1 MVKVWDDRLKRLAGI
16 VPQDF
21 IKWLLPN
28 AHLIR
33 PVSLELKTL
42 TRTVNTDVLF
52 EVRLHEK
59 KALVHIE
66 FQRRANAKMAQ
77 RVWEYNVL
85 ATLAH
90 HCPVYSFVI
99 YLVPGGETPEAPLV
113 WGVPECELVH
123 IFRYTNIK
131 LWELPVE
138 VLKRT
143 GLMGL
148 RPLCLMAKDG
158 AQREVAREIFEDVKE
173 NKEVLA
179 LAFSLASMVLTSA
192 SDQQWLDGE
201 VAMLEEILRDTW
213 FYQRILKEGEQKGIE
228 RGIEKGIERGIE
240 RGIEQGIEQGI
251 ERERKRELQRW
262 SQALVNSVETKF
274 PSLVS
279 LARRCAENI
288 NDPDVL
294 QKALL
299 QILSSKDEDIARSHL
314 LTALEEK
321 VL

>member
-1 MVKVWDDRLKRLAGI
+1 M
-16 VPQDF
+16 
-21 IKWLLPN
+21 
-28 AHLIR
+28 
-33 PVSLELKTL
+33 S
-42 TRTVNTDVLF
+42 TDVLF
-52 EVRLHEK
+52 EVRLHGK

-99 YLVPGGETPEAPLV
+99 YLVPGGEIPETPLV

-138 VLKRT
+138 LLKRT
-143 GLMGL
+143 GLKGL

-158 AQREVAREIFEDVKE
+158 AQREVAKEIFEDVKE

-192 SDQQWLDGE
+192 SDQEWLDGE

-228 RGIEKGIERGIE
+228 RGIEKGIE
-240 RGIEQGIEQGI
+240 QGIEQ
-251 ERERKRELQRW
+251 ERKRELQRW
-262 SQALVNSVETKF
+262 SQALVNSVEAKF

-279 LARRCAENI
+279 LARRCAETI
-288 NDPDVL
+288 NNPDIL